1 MSKKIECKTTQ
12 KGDIVQVTNIHH
24 PWFPA
29 LLVVHH
35 TTEDTISAN
44 AVIPTN
50 DGVQYA
56 PIQLTDCMGC
66 KYVGRSYIYLEK

>member
-1 MSKKIECKTTQ
+1 MSGNDFKQ
-12 KGDIVQVTNIHH
+12 GDIVQVTNIHH

-50 DGVQYA
+50 DGVRYA
-56 PIQLTDCMGC
+56 PILLSDYMGC

>member
-1 MSKKIECKTTQ
+1 MNDSKFKQ
-12 KGDIVQVTNIHH
+12 GDIVQVTNIHH

-29 LLVVHH
+29 LLVVQDV
-35 TTEDTISAN
+35 TEDAISAN

-50 DGVQYA
+50 DGVRYA
-56 PIQLTDCMGC
+56 PILLSDYMGC

>member
-1 MSKKIECKTTQ
+1 MNDSKFKQ
-12 KGDIVQVTNIHH
+12 GDIVQVTNIHH

-29 LLVVHH
+29 LLVIHDN
-35 TTEDTISAN
+35 TGDTISAN

-50 DGVQYA
+50 DGVRYA
-56 PIQLTDCMGC
+56 PIILSDYMGC

>member
-1 MSKKIECKTTQ
+1 MNDSKFKQ
-12 KGDIVQVTNIHH
+12 GDIVQVTNIHH

-29 LLVVHH
+29 LLVIHD
-35 TTEDTISAN
+35 TTGDTISAN

-50 DGVQYA
+50 DGVRYA
-56 PIQLTDCMGC
+56 PILLSDYMGC

>member
-1 MSKKIECKTTQ
+1 MNDSKFKQ
-12 KGDIVQVTNIHH
+12 GDIVQVTNIHH

-29 LLVVHH
+29 LLVVQEV
-35 TTEDTISAN
+35 TEDTVSAN

-56 PIQLTDCMGC
+56 PIQLSERMCC
-66 KYVGRSYIYLEK
+66 KWVGRSYIYLEK

>member
-1 MSKKIECKTTQ
+1 MKDNKFKQ
-12 KGDIVQVTNIHH
+12 GDIVQVTNIHH

-29 LLVVHH
+29 LLVVQDV
-35 TTEDTISAN
+35 TEDAISAN

-56 PIQLTDCMGC
+56 PIQLPDCMGC
-66 KYVGRSYIYLEK
+66 KWVGRTYIYLEK

>member
-1 MSKKIECKTTQ
+1 MSSNDFKQ
-12 KGDIVQVTNIHH
+12 GDIVQVTNIHH

-29 LLVVHH
+29 LLVIQH

-56 PIQLTDCMGC
+56 PILLSDYMGC
-66 KYVGRSYIYLEK
+66 KHVGRSYIYLEK